1 MSNPI
6 KQLVEKG
13 QLLNY
18 DTCFQHSKV
27 AELAQKNPVHNDD
40 LNFSNSKDRLCRI
53 YYNNAFWRGGINANI
68 DDRAQNQA
76 TTLWTDD
83 KTKAAQTK
91 IEITTAEY
99 NTTKNRTRQ
108 SIISFHMYGAS
119 RDSDDAERGKAQLGA
134 SVVTLA
140 NETRSVNNVLTQL
153 RAEDSPAVLQ
163 EVADKEIAINKMA
176 KQNEEFK
183 KLNDL
188 RKEQVKDLNNRFKP
202 NYHSTIFGFFGYKPM
217 QQQSHGALIFV
228 SFLMG
233 FIGLIILGMK
243 IIPLL
248 GALPLL
254 PLLQQPMQRQQQQQM
269 PRTMNTAGQRPGY

>member
-1 MSNPI
+1 MSNQI
-6 KQLVEKG
+6 KQLVEQG

-27 AELAQKNPVHNDD
+27 AELAQRNPVPNDD

-68 DDRAQNQA
+68 DDRAQNQT
-76 TTLWTDD
+76 TTLWNDA

-91 IEITTAEY
+91 IDMTTAEY

-108 SIISFHMYGAS
+108 SIISFHMYGAT
-119 RDSDDAERGKAQLGA
+119 RDSDDAERGKAQLGTA
-134 SVVTLA
+134 VVTLA
-140 NETRSVNNVLTQL
+140 NESRNLNNILTQL

-163 EVADKEIAINKMA
+163 EVADKEIAINKMSKENA
-176 KQNEEFK
+176 DFK

-188 RKEQVKDLNNRFKP
+188 RKEQVKDLNNRYKP
-202 NYHSTIFGFFGYKPM
+202 NFHSTVFGFFGYKPM
-217 QQQSHGALIFV
+217 QQQSQSALIFV

-248 GALPLL
+248 GALAPSFL
-254 PLLQQPMQRQQQQQM
+254 QQQQQQQ
-269 PRTMNTAGQRPGY
+269 PRPMNTAGQRPSF